1 MKHLRVLLAGMWACV
16 WLLFSLTATSA
27 MPAMAEDAAPMPCHM
42 ESMAGMDMDH
52 KPATPSPQSVMPCC
66 SQPTLPAVA
75 EAIALLSRP
84 FVSARLTP
92 EPAAPLINLP
102 ARLEPRP
109 PKIA

>member
-1 MKHLRVLLAGMWACV
+1 MKHLRVLFAGLWACV

-27 MPAMAEDAAPMPCHM
+27 MPVMAADADLMPCHM
-42 ESMAGMDMDH
+42 ESMSGMDH
-52 KPATPSPQSVMPCC
+52 KPSTPSPQSVMPCC

-75 EAIALLSRP
+75 EPVALLSRP
-84 FVSARLTP
+84 FESVRLTP
-92 EPAAPLINLP
+92 APAAPLINLP